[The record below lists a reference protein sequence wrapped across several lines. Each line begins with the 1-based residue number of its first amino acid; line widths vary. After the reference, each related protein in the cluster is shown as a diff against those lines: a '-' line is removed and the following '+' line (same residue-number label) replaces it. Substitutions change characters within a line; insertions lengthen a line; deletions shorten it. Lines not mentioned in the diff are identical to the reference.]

1 MASRPGMASRPA
13 ITQSA
18 SRFATIRR
26 NSPTA
31 FQRNGNLTQ
40 RSRNFSRGTGNF
52 SRWNGNWRRRG
63 HRDRVIFI
71 SSFGFPW
78 YPYYYGYGYYPYGYY
93 PYGYYPYA
101 YPYGGYNGDVY
112 QGGAAYDYGDDA
124 TYSDDTASYS
134 GRRHGRGSATNSSVV
149 AQVQR
154 SLAQEGYYKGAIDGD
169 MGPRTHYAIRAY
181 QRAHNLPV
189 DGVINDRLLAGM
201 GLR

>member
-1 MASRPGMASRPA
+1 MASRPA
-13 ITQSA
+13 ITQSG

-40 RSRNFSRGTGNF
+40 RSRNFSRGSGNF
-52 SRWNGNWRRRG
+52 SRWNGNWRHRG
-63 HRDRVIFI
+63 HRDRDRVIFI

-78 YPYYYGYGYYPYGYY
+78 YPYYYGYGYYPYGSY
-93 PYGYYPYA
+93 PYGYGYPY
-101 YPYGGYNGDVY
+101 YGAYNGDIY
-112 QGGAAYDYGDDA
+112 QGDAAYNYGNNG
-124 TYSDDTASYS
+124 TYSDDRAYY
-134 GRRHGRGSATNSSVV
+134 GERRDGRGSSTNSSVV

-189 DGVINDRLLAGM
+189 DGTINDRLLAGM

>member
-1 MASRPGMASRPA
+1 MASRAA

-18 SRFATIRR
+18 SRLATIRR

-52 SRWNGNWRRRG
+52 SRWNGNWRHRG

-71 SSFGFPW
+71 SSFSSFGFPW

-93 PYGYYPYA
+93 PYGYYPYGDSYYGA
-101 YPYGGYNGDVY
+101 YNRDVY

-124 TYSDDTASYS
+124 NYSDDTAYYGGRSY
-134 GRRHGRGSATNSSVV
+134 GRDSATNSSIV